1 MPTTHDI
8 DDSLEGVYTP
18 AAKGVDSLDTLIP
31 DSMDEGMRTALTKLN
46 NALGG
51 DVAGFVCARLK
62 ITRQQLAQYFK
73 AEQVDSVALAIYN
86 IEARHEAVIIGD
98 ETGIGKGRQA
108 AGIVRYAKENGRL
121 PIFFTEKK
129 DLFSDFYR
137 DAKDT
142 GIAHYKP
149 LIFNADGTVYDYD
162 KCTDDTPGAE
172 KYEAVYKPL
181 KKSAMDSVIKGR
193 KMPPGY
199 DYILV
204 TYSQLSNQG
213 KEEEAGLAGA
223 RKKVKIVKEN
233 AKAKFLRA
241 VAQDKKAVFIL
252 DEAHNAAGDSNTGN
266 IVRSLI
272 CGEGVDVVFLSATF
286 AKAPQNL
293 LLYVPRTKL
302 RDCSTTLTI
311 ARALDRGGVPL
322 QELIS
327 SLLVQGGQMM
337 RRQRDNSKVEVLYK
351 NTDEADKQI
360 DQLNFNNIM
369 RFVRDAISFQN
380 LLISPLIFKLKAA
393 EVIPSNSR
401 AYSIFSYLFQLT
413 NALLLAIK
421 AKSVVRETAQHV
433 KDGHAVI
440 IGLSTTAAA
449 HLDPQRL
456 VNLMGRGVKVG
467 DTVRGDFAQ
476 YLLYALERCLVIAR
490 GEKGEEENE
499 DGSLKN
505 QKTVLDIDYE
515 NLFKQGKISREVV
528 QASEIVK
535 QEYARLRQEF
545 LDEKFCIP
553 LSPIDA
559 ITQMLANEKVD
570 GKPIRVGECTGR
582 NLGLEY
588 PTLDDFTRG
597 KLIARKKVSTSRL
610 YNDFQCN
617 NLDVLI
623 INAAGA
629 TGASAHA
636 KVIPGKVPLEKVRQ
650 RVMIIAQPELNVATE
665 MQKRGRINRTGQ
677 VMPPV
682 YEYITSFIPYEVRTM
697 MMLRKKLKSLDANT
711 TGSQKQNE
719 NLVSDFIDFDN
730 KYGDEVV
737 AEWLEA
743 HGQLAT
749 MLFPEKQGKATV
761 AGCASKATGR
771 AAIFDCDAQ
780 EEMFD
785 DIIDSYEDKE
795 KNLRS
800 LGLWDLETQ
809 RLDYQ
814 ANLVKE
820 TLLSYRAGV
829 KSPLGGSSYLGL
841 YECKVKTKPYLAEEV
856 AAMAQ
861 EGVKAY
867 GGKEYM
873 DVHLSDEIFLWY
885 QDLWDNGEQYLPAF
899 KALRAKLTQEY
910 DERIKNADKEE
921 DREATR
927 QLCKAELAKIDE
939 QQKAA
944 LEKLQGQ
951 LANVR
956 KVLSKFRIGH
966 TFHEFTPLESTLQDG
981 SRVSPMAVL
990 TSITFGKKDSEKY
1003 LPGKIKFRF
1012 AVVKACKYY
1021 DIYLTKKGLNELSQ
1035 LRANSYL
1042 LIYGTLKV
1050 NKPVL
1055 DRWSEEIRK
1064 LPKGIERKYIITGNV
1079 IDAFSSPL
1087 TRRRTLTANVS
1098 VQLKNGDTEWVPA
1111 LVVADTSAADKFME
1125 TTCLPLSLGLPL
1137 CKVVPSTI
1145 FGKNTRAAFFRLT
1158 GSATPVDFL
1167 LKVEDDGYNA
1177 TISYL
1182 TDSVSGNKDSFK
1194 EFENR
1199 GQAGVDGAKDGEF
1212 HDIYPLFTKNS
1223 KQFAYRYRIGGSWQ
1237 SFANRVTPEEEK
1249 IIQCLSRLGYLIEL
1263 PTRIIPQSVYD
1274 QIQADRYNYEWDRI
1288 PWDKA
1293 DIPGEAEPDQDDEA
1307 KAKARRRRLKLLALA
1322 VEVEIQIALT
1332 NLKKKDK
1339 KGNSKPTP
1347 NDIDA
1352 EIERKRKEYEL
1363 AKAKNADEAEIK
1375 RKRKEWMLALSEK
1388 LLSVLDKLDKDKG
1401 VNGFGTDLATRTAQ
1415 LRRFIA
1421 SNTGKRYI
1429 NATPSAD
1436 GYDITADNHKL
1447 ARAAHSFPLA
1457 TANPDHIIRTL
1468 FN

>member
-1 MPTTHDI
+1 MSTTTHDI
-8 DDSLEGVYTP
+8 DDSLDGVYTP

-51 DVAGFVCARLK
+51 DVSGFVCARLK
-62 ITRQQLAQYFK
+62 ITRQQLAQYYK
-73 AEQVDSVALAIYN
+73 AEQVDAIALAIYN

-149 LIFNADGTVYDYD
+149 LIFNADGAVYDYD
-162 KCTDDTPGAE
+162 KCTDDTPGQE
-172 KYEAVYKPL
+172 KYEKVYKPL
-181 KKSAMDSVIKGR
+181 GKSAMDSILKSR
-193 KMPPGY
+193 KMPQGY

-204 TYSQLSNQG
+204 TYSQLSTES
-213 KEEEAGLAGA
+213 KEEDAGLAGA
-223 RKKVKIVKEN
+223 RKKGKIVKEN

-241 VAQDKKAVFIL
+241 VAQDKKAIIVL

-272 CGEGVDVVFLSATF
+272 CGKGVDVVFLSATF

-311 ARALDRGGVPL
+311 ARAIERGGVPL

-351 NTDEADKQI
+351 NTDETDKQI

-369 RFVRDAISFQN
+369 GFVRDAISFQN
-380 LLISPLIFKLKAA
+380 LLISPLIFKLKVA

-401 AYSIFSYLFQLT
+401 AYSIFSYLFQLA

-421 AKSVVRETAQHV
+421 AKSVVRETVQHV

-456 VNLMGRGVKVG
+456 VNLMGRDVKVG

-490 GEKGEEENE
+490 GNKGEEENE
-499 DGSLKN
+499 DGSLKS
-505 QKTVLDIDYE
+505 QKTVLDLDYE

-535 QEYARLRQEF
+535 QEYARLRQEI
-545 LDEKFCIP
+545 LDEKFNIP

-559 ITQMLANEKVD
+559 ITQMLANEKVG

-588 PTLDDFTRG
+588 PTLDDLTRG
-597 KLIARKKVSTSRL
+597 KLVTRKKVSTSRL

-636 KVIPGKVPLEKVRQ
+636 KVIPGKVPIEKVRQ

-677 VMPPV
+677 VMPPI

-711 TGSQKQNE
+711 TGSQRQNE
-719 NLVSDFIDFDN
+719 NLVSDFVDFDN

-761 AGCASKATGR
+761 AGCANKATGR

-785 DIIDSYEDKE
+785 DIIDAYEDKE

-820 TLLSYRAGV
+820 TLLSYRADV

-841 YECKVKTKPYLAEEV
+841 YECKVKNKPYLAEEV
-856 AAMAQ
+856 LAMAQ
-861 EGVKAY
+861 EGAKAF
-867 GGKEYM
+867 GGKCYM
-873 DVHLSDEIFLWY
+873 DAELREEITNWY
-885 QDLWDNGEQYLPAF
+885 DDLWRNGEQYLPAF
-899 KALRAKLTQEY
+899 KSLRAKLTQEY
-910 DERIKNADKEE
+910 DERVKNADNEE
-921 DREATR
+921 DREATK

-939 QQKAA
+939 QQDAAKA
-944 LEKLQGQ
+944 KLQNQ
-951 LANVR
+951 LD
-956 KVLSKFRIGH
+956 KVTMTLGKFYIGNAYSQ
-966 TFHEFTPLESTLQDG
+966 FTPLESTLHDG
-981 SRVSPMAVL
+981 SRVSPMAIL
-990 TSITFGKKDSEKY
+990 TSITFGKKDSDKF
-1003 LPGKIKFRF
+1003 LPGKIRLRF

-1021 DIYLTKKGLNELSQ
+1021 DVYLTKNGISELSK
-1035 LRANSYL
+1035 LFSPYRL
-1042 LIYGTLKV
+1042 LDYSSLEGNRDI
-1050 NKPVL
+1050 L
-1055 DRWSEEIRK
+1055 DWWSEEIRK

-1087 TRRRTLTANVS
+1087 TRHRTLTANVS
-1098 VQLKNGDTEWVPA
+1098 VQLKSGDTEWVPA
-1111 LVVADTSAADKFME
+1111 LVIADTASDSADKSME

-1137 CKVVPSTI
+1137 CKVIPSTI
-1145 FGKNTRAAFFRLT
+1145 FGSNTRAAFFRLT
-1158 GSATPVDFL
+1158 GSDTPVDFL
-1167 LKVEDDGYNA
+1167 LKVQDGGDFV

-1182 TDSVSGNKDSFK
+1182 TDTLSGNNDSDK
-1194 EFENR
+1194 EFEAR
-1199 GQAGVDGAKDGEF
+1199 GQAENGEF
-1212 HDIYPLFTKNS
+1212 HEIYPLFTKIG
-1223 KQFAYRYRIGGSWQ
+1223 KPFVYRYRVNSRPA
-1237 SFANRVTPEEEK
+1237 FANFLPPEEDK
-1249 IIQCLSRLGYLIEL
+1249 IVQCLSRLGYLIEL

-1288 PWDKA
+1288 PWSKA
-1293 DIPGEAEPDQDDEA
+1293 DIPGGAEPGQDDAE
-1307 KAKARRRRLKLLALA
+1307 ARRRRLKLLALA
-1322 VEVEIQIALT
+1322 VEVQINIEKA
-1332 NLKKKDK
+1332 KKKKAEEKKNK
-1339 KGNSKPTP
+1339 KGNSEPTP
-1347 NDIDA
+1347 NDIDE

-1363 AKAKNADEAEIK
+1363 AKEKNADEAEIK

-1388 LLSVLDKLDKDKG
+1388 LLPVLRKLDKNKG
-1401 VNGFGTDLATRTAQ
+1401 INGLGTDLATRAAQ

-1421 SNTGKRYI
+1421 RNPGKRYI
-1429 NATPSAD
+1429 NATPTAD
-1436 GYDITADNHKL
+1436 GYDITADNHRL

>member
-1 MPTTHDI
+1 MSTATHDI
-8 DDSLEGVYTP
+8 DDSLDGAYTP

-51 DVAGFVCARLK
+51 DVSGFVCARLK

-73 AEQVDSVALAIYN
+73 AEQVDSIALAIYN

-149 LIFNADGTVYDYD
+149 LIFNADGIVYDYD
-162 KCTDDTPGAE
+162 KCIDDTPGQE
-172 KYEAVYKPL
+172 KYEKVYKPL
-181 KKSAMDSVIKGR
+181 GKSAMDSIIKGR

-204 TYSQLSNQG
+204 TYSQLSTEG
-213 KEEEAGLAGA
+213 KEDDAGLAGA
-223 RKKVKIVKEN
+223 RKKGKIVKEN
-233 AKAKFLRA
+233 AKARFLRA
-241 VAQDKKAVFIL
+241 VAQDEKAVLIL

-272 CGEGVDVVFLSATF
+272 CGNGVDVVFLSATF

-302 RDCSTTLTI
+302 RDCSTLHTLQNAI
-311 ARALDRGGVPL
+311 HKGGVPL

-337 RRQRDNSKVEVLYK
+337 RRQRDNSKVEVLYN
-351 NTDEADKQI
+351 NTDEADRQI
-360 DQLNFNNIM
+360 DEVKYNNIM

-380 LLISPLIFKLKAA
+380 LHISPLISILKNK

-401 AYSIFSYLFQLT
+401 AYSIFSYLFQLA

-421 AKSVVRETAQHV
+421 AKSVVREAARHV

-440 IGLSTTAAA
+440 IGLSTTSAA

-456 VNLMGRGVKVG
+456 VNLMGRDVKVG

-490 GEKGEEENE
+490 GQKGEEENE
-499 DGSLKN
+499 DGSLKS
-505 QKTVLDIDYE
+505 QKTVLDLDYE
-515 NLFKQGKISREVV
+515 NLFKQGKIDRETV
-528 QASEIVK
+528 QAVEIIK
-535 QEYARLRQEF
+535 QEYARIRQEI
-545 LDEKFCIP
+545 LDEKFGIP

-559 ITQMLANEKVD
+559 ITQMLANEKVG

-588 PTLDDFTRG
+588 PSLDDFTRG
-597 KLIARKKVSTSRL
+597 KLITRKKASTSRL

-636 KVIPGKVPLEKVRQ
+636 KPIPGKVPIEKVRQ
-650 RVMIIAQPELNVATE
+650 RVMIIAQPELNVTTE

-677 VMPPV
+677 VMPPI

-711 TGSQKQNE
+711 SGSQRQNE
-719 NLVSDFIDFDN
+719 NLVSDFVDFDN

-737 AEWLEA
+737 RNWLGA
-743 HGQLAT
+743 HGQVAT
-749 MLFPEKQGKATV
+749 MLFPEKKGKADLS
-761 AGCASKATGR
+761 GCANKATGR

-785 DIIDSYEDKE
+785 DIIDAYEEQE

-814 ANLVKE
+814 AKLVKE
-820 TLLSYRAGV
+820 TLLTYRADV

-856 AAMAQ
+856 LAMAQ
-861 EGVKAY
+861 EGVKDY
-867 GGKEYM
+867 GGECHM
-873 DVHLSDEIFLWY
+873 TNEFSSAILDWY
-885 QDLWDNGEQYLPAF
+885 NYQWSHGEQYLPAF
-899 KALRAKLTQEY
+899 QARRMKLTQEY
-910 DERIKNADKEE
+910 DERVKNADKEE
-921 DREATR
+921 DKEATR
-927 QLCKAELAKIDE
+927 QLCQVELQKID
-939 QQKAA
+939 QQKMDAFKKWQASYKLVMDA
-944 LEKLQGQ
+944 L
-951 LANVR
+951 N
-956 KVLSKFRIGH
+956 KFQIGNLYN
-966 TFHEFTPLESTLQDG
+966 EFTLLESTMPDG
-981 SRVSPMAVL
+981 SRVSPMAIL
-990 TSITFGKKDSEKY
+990 TSITFGKKDSDRF
-1003 LPGKIKFRF
+1003 LPGKIRLRF
-1012 AVVKACKYY
+1012 AVVKACRHY
-1021 DIYLTKKGLNELSQ
+1021 DVNLSKNSFGKLSKLILNDRLLDFYNPTEHRD
-1035 LRANSYL
+1035 RA
-1042 LIYGTLKV
+1042 
-1050 NKPVL
+1050 L
-1055 DRWSEEIRK
+1055 DSWSEEIRK

-1079 IDAFSSPL
+1079 IDAFSSSL
-1087 TRRRTLTANVS
+1087 TIRRTLTAYFS
-1098 VQLKNGDTEWVPA
+1098 TQLKSGDIEWTPG
-1111 LVVADTSAADKFME
+1111 LVISDTYSDGVEKCLE
-1125 TTCLPLSLGLPL
+1125 TTSLPLSLGLPL
-1137 CKVVPSTI
+1137 CKVIPSTI
-1145 FGKNTRAAFFRLT
+1145 FAANTREAFFKLT
-1158 GSATPVDFL
+1158 GSDTPVDFL
-1167 LKVEDDGYNA
+1167 LKVQDGGDFV

-1182 TDSVSGNKDSFK
+1182 TDTVTGDKDSSK
-1194 EFENR
+1194 EFEAR
-1199 GQAGVDGAKDGEF
+1199 GQAEDGEF
-1212 HDIYPLFTKNS
+1212 REIYPLFS
-1223 KQFAYRYRIGGSWQ
+1223 KSGKQCGYRYRVNSWPA
-1237 SFANRVTPEEEK
+1237 FANRVTPEEDK
-1249 IIQCLSRLGYLIEL
+1249 IVQCLSRLGYLIEL

-1288 PWDKA
+1288 PWSKA
-1293 DIPGEAEPDQDDEA
+1293 DIPGGAEPGQDDEA
-1307 KAKARRRRLKLLALA
+1307 KAKA
-1322 VEVEIQIALT
+1322 
-1332 NLKKKDK
+1332 
-1339 KGNSKPTP
+1339 
-1347 NDIDA
+1347 
-1352 EIERKRKEYEL
+1352 
-1363 AKAKNADEAEIK
+1363 KAK
-1375 RKRKEWMLALSEK
+1375 RKRKQMQLALAIEALLAIEK
-1388 LLSVLDKLDKDKG
+1388 AKKNKG
-1401 VNGFGTDLATRTAQ
+1401 VNGFGTDLATRATQ

-1421 SNTGKRYI
+1421 RNTGKRYI
-1429 NATPSAD
+1429 NATPTAD

-1447 ARAAHSFPLA
+1447 AGAAYTFPLA
-1457 TANPDHIIRTL
+1457 NANPDSIIKTL
-1468 FN
+1468 FS